1 MTGHI
6 AFAEGSPCPTLVL
19 DGRALPPGGPGLLA
33 GLAAVRTDLDLAG
46 YAHVL
51 KNALIQP
58 SGHPLFDLDYHF
70 VQSLPGGP
78 DRFDL
83 RGSCGHSILSS
94 VLVAART
101 GMIAPLSAG
110 SRVRVNVTN
119 NGDNVVCD
127 IEEVSAD
134 SARFT
139 VHFLRSPATPV
150 KELLMTGDP
159 VTRLVVGGADV
170 DVSMVSMGNPY
181 VFVSAEQLGVTTRQ
195 DLFAEDPAW
204 FATLCRVREA
214 ACALL
219 GWDPAG
225 AFPKIAALLP
235 DGPGLLA
242 ARAISVPSWHP
253 TLALT
258 GAIALGTAIRIPGT
272 LPAALAER
280 VAVPGEPVRLRTPG
294 GELRV
299 TARTAGPADAL
310 EVAWVSIGGKPARF
324 VDTVALP
331 ALPPLPISPKDDTW
345 LPLPV

>member
-1 MTGHI
+1 M
-6 AFAEGSPCPTLVL
+6 
-19 DGRALPPGGPGLLA
+19 
-33 GLAAVRTDLDLAG
+33 
-46 YAHVL
+46 L

-58 SGHPLFDLDYHF
+58 SAHPLFDLDYRF

-101 GMIAPLSAG
+101 GMIAPLAVG
-110 SRVRVNVTN
+110 GRVRVNVTN
-119 NGDNVVCD
+119 NGDNVVCE

-134 SARFT
+134 AARFT

-150 KELLMTGDP
+150 ADLLMTGEP
-159 VTRLVVGGADV
+159 VTRLDVGGAAV
-170 DVSMVSMGNPY
+170 DVSLVSMGNPY
-181 VFVSAEQLGVTTRQ
+181 VFVSAEQLGVRTRA
-195 DLFAEDPAW
+195 DLFADDPAL
-204 FATLCRVREA
+204 FATLSRVRAA

-219 GWDPAG
+219 GWDPDG

-242 ARAISVPSWHP
+242 ARAISVPTWHP
-253 TLALT
+253 PLALT

-272 LPAALAER
+272 VPAALADR
-280 VAVPGEPVRLRTPG
+280 VQVPGQPVRLLTLG

-299 TARTAGPADAL
+299 TARTAGPADAPQ
-310 EVAWVSIGGKPARF
+310 VAWVSIGGKPARF
-324 VDTVALP
+324 LDTVALP
-331 ALPPLPISPKDDTW
+331 ALPTPQISPKDDTC